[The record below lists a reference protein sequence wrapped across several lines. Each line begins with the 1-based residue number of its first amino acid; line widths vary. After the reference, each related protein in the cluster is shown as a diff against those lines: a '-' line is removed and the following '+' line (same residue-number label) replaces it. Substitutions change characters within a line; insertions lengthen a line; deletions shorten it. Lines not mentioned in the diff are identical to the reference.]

1 MRQST
6 TTTVLPVGGGPDGSS
21 PILVRRGEAVSY
33 SVFAMHRRKDLYG
46 DDADQFRPD
55 RWEAN
60 SGKGPDL
67 GNIGWGYLPFNGGP
81 RVCLGRECALFLYLS
96 YMKSYT
102 FPTRGLLIRID
113 AHTEE
118 FALLEASY
126 TIVRLL
132 QTFENIELVDEGTVD
147 RRLLPEHTV
156 TLVVASA
163 KGCKVRLTASHGR

>member
-6 TTTVLPVGGGPDGSS
+6 KTTVLPVGGGSDGSS

-55 RWEAN
+55 RWEAS
-60 SGKGPDL
+60 SGKGLDL

-96 YMKSYT
+96 LLIRFSD
-102 FPTRGLLIRID
+102 RGLLIRID

-126 TIVRLL
+126 TIVRFL

-163 KGCKVRLTASHGR
+163 KGCKVRLTASHDR